1 MGKIKQGILGGFNG
15 KVANV
20 IGSSWK
26 GIGYMRSMPL
36 SVANP
41 RTTKQVGQRER
52 FKDITLLAS
61 ELLSAGLRVL
71 WDRFAVKMSGYN
83 SFCKANKTAFSTAG
97 VFNPTSLVWATGKM
111 AATDLMGVAGSTN
124 DLLIASWSTTLVD
137 AYQQATDLCYIV
149 IIGVD
154 GTLKG
159 FVNGVARSA
168 GTADIEPLAGRSFA
182 DGDYAYMAFVREDGT
197 IVSDSDYDVV
207 SIA

>member
-97 VFNPTSLVWATGKM
+97 VFAPTSLVWASGKM
-111 AATDLMGVAGSTN
+111 AGTAVATAEIEST
-124 DLLIASWSTTLVD
+124 DSVLFSWSTDLAD
-137 AYQQATDLCYIV
+137 AYQQASDICYAVV
-149 IIGVD
+149 IGAD

-159 FVNGVARSA
+159 FESGHERSDGSMPIEAAA
-168 GTADIEPLAGRSFA
+168 GKTFTA
-182 DGDYAYMAFVREDGT
+182 GDYLYVAFVREDGT
-197 IVSDSDYDVV
+197 IVSDSTYKVL
-207 SIA
+207 A

>member
-97 VFNPTSLVWATGKM
+97 AFDPTALVWASGKM
-111 AATDLMGVAGSTN
+111 AGTEITEQR
-124 DLLIASWSTTLVD
+124 ASSNGTRIIEWDTTLAD
-137 AYQQATDLCYIV
+137 AYQQNTDIAYAVCV
-149 IIGVD
+149 GAD
-154 GTLKG
+154 GSLKG
-159 FVNGVARSA
+159 FSNGDERS
-168 GTADIEPLAGRSFA
+168 
-182 DGDYAYMAFVREDGT
+182 DGDSTLHPIAGATMASGDYIYLAFVREDGT
-197 IVSDSDYDVV
+197 IVSDSTYIV
-207 SIA
+207 IA

>member
-97 VFNPTSLVWATGKM
+97 VFAPTSLVWASGKM
-111 AATDLMGVAGSTN
+111 AATAISSAEVGSDGIVDVQFNTDLA
-124 DLLIASWSTTLVD
+124 D
-137 AYQQATDLCYIV
+137 AYQQATDLAYAVC
-149 IIGVD
+149 IGTD
-154 GTLKG
+154 GSLKG
-159 FVNGVARSA
+159 FANGSDRSQGGLLVNPVAGA
-168 GTADIEPLAGRSFA
+168 TIAA
-182 DGDYAYMAFVREDGT
+182 GDYVYLAFVREDGT
-197 IVSDSDYDVV
+197 IVSDSAYNVV
-207 SIA
+207 TTA